1 MQKLAALLRR
11 DTGKRSY
18 IAEIDSLRFMAI
30 GFVILYHLLQKTNL
44 VLVQDPTLYTSR
56 LNRGVQLFFT
66 ISGFVL
72 ALPFA
77 KYWLTQG
84 KKVDLKFYLLRR
96 LTRIEPPFLVSI
108 VLCMAILIVVKKQS
122 LHLLLP
128 HFAATIFYVHSL
140 IYAALSTINPVAWS
154 LEIEVQFYLLCPAM
168 VFLFAI
174 KNKRV
179 RRTVLTLLVLALSA
193 FALYLNGHYRSDHSL
208 LGTAQFFIAGFLL
221 ADIYLLDLPE
231 ANSYLWDVVAIGGW
245 FLVLATDKTWWNL
258 MMPLGLVAV
267 YWASFA
273 GRLTNVLFRSRF
285 TSIVGG
291 MCYSIYLTHQQII
304 GVVAMHLH
312 KPVLMWS
319 VSLVLISIFCTAFF
333 LLVEKPCMNHD
344 WPVRLGRA
352 LGFRRKREVS
362 VANKSGF
369 AREV

>member
-11 DTGKRSY
+11 DTGKRPY
-18 IAEIDSLRFMAI
+18 IAEIDSFRFVAI
-30 GFVILYHLLQKTNL
+30 AFVILYHLLQKTNL

-77 KYWLTQG
+77 KYWLAQG
-84 KKVDLKFYLLRR
+84 KKVDLKFYFLRR
-96 LTRIEPPFLVSI
+96 LTRIEPPYLVSV
-108 VLCMAILIVVKKQS
+108 VLCMVILIVIKKQS
-122 LHLLLP
+122 LHMLLP
-128 HFAATIFYVHSL
+128 HFAATVFYVHSL

-174 KNKRV
+174 RNKRV
-179 RRTVLTLLVLALSA
+179 RRTVLAVTVLALSA

-221 ADIYLLDLPE
+221 ADLYLLDLPTSK
-231 ANSYLWDVVAIGGW
+231 SYLWDLVAIGGW

-267 YWASFA
+267 YWTAFA
-273 GRLTNVLFRSRF
+273 GRLTNLLFRSKF
-285 TSIVGG
+285 TSIIGG
-291 MCYSIYLTHQQII
+291 MCYSIYLIHQQII
-304 GVVAMHLH
+304 GVVAIFLH
-312 KPVLMWS
+312 RVVLLWS
-319 VSLVLISIFCTAFF
+319 VSLVLIAIFCTAFF

-344 WPVRLGRA
+344 WPVRLA
-352 LGFRRKREVS
+352 KSLGLRRDREVT
-362 VANKSGF
+362 VAD
-369 AREV
+369 